1 MGQTIEIIE
10 ARRVGDVIVVSTD
23 RTLGGQEGEAHT
35 RDTPL
40 ANTFPG
46 RLAGRLFEADPA
58 IEHVGVQSNVVSIRR
73 AGGWDDNATAVAE
86 DVIAR
91 FFRYYPD

>member
-1 MGQTIEIIE
+1 MGQTIEISQ
-10 ARRVGDVIVVSTD
+10 ARRVGDVLVVTTD
-23 RTLGGQEGEAHT
+23 RTLGGQEGEALT
-35 RDTPL
+35 RDTPST
-40 ANTFPG
+40 ATFPG
-46 RLAGRLFEADPA
+46 RLAARLFEADPA

-73 AGGWDDNATAVAE
+73 AGGWDEAAAAVAE